1 LLNNTYGSIAA
12 GAMAGLT
19 KTQQGECLLID
30 KLLLRAKKMMFGNSI
45 DKSLLGM

>member
-1 LLNNTYGSIAA
+1 
-12 GAMAGLT
+12 MAGLA

-30 KLLLRAKKMMFGNSI
+30 KLLRAKTIMFRNSI